1 MDGLGCIGKLI
12 TNFIGLMTA
21 LRREI
26 IRSGTMASQITVEAT
41 RIVLI
46 LEETTL
52 VENGMT
58 YLA

>member
-1 MDGLGCIGKLI
+1 
-12 TNFIGLMTA
+12 MTA

-26 IRSGTMASQITVEAT
+26 IRSGTMASQMVEAT

-52 VENGMT
+52 VENEIT